1 MKSIS
6 SDYLKIILVLLSIH
20 FAQSAFAAEK
30 CALPHQLTDSSKKI
44 HCLDKFEFSK
54 KKYSN
59 LNKPLNSLVLS
70 KKCWSLAIPNEASCK
85 NIIGFSANY
94 SQLCF
99 QQGAREENNK
109 SALSMCE
116 VNGCKCSLVIDAND
130 IVDAKLFFS
139 YAMGETDLVALNNPE
154 KEAKENIS
162 NKSEDKNSQSEKN
175 QSVTNAEKEKQAHQ
189 DLKLAQE
196 AKAIEDIKA
205 KAQQELKLAQEAKAR
220 EGAIFEA
227 SQKAQQELRQSQ
239 EAQAREAA
247 LEKLQQEEY
256 EKEKQNAAAKARV
269 LEEIKA
275 EAYAKEKAILE
286 GKAKA
291 QADLKAEE
299 IAKKQAEEQ
308 AKAQAIIDEKNRLA
322 AAKSAAVLAKK
333 NREQEIAEEKRK
345 IAESQRKIEELKNK
359 PLDIENTRSAFQLIN
374 PGERLTCITTV
385 SENAVNGVS
394 ENRTIVDKSN
404 PVFIEINDNTLKAY
418 FLPLQGSSK
427 VTYDGAKLNESTIK
441 KKKDGRRY
449 VINTFYKKG
458 EMDHK
463 IIFFREI
470 DNLNKFISVLMQW
483 DRFDFGIKKNQ
494 FADAD
499 SYGQNTAICQTKQ
512 DLLNMK
518 SSNIEKS
525 NPLPENEFP
534 YFAIIRC
541 YPKYQP
547 QIKHLMFT
555 NCFVGGRNITTD
567 LEITNG
573 KEYELYSGHSVQ
585 NQIAN
590 LGTVSQ
596 EGVKILL
603 RKNFKISAQN
613 AHDNYILNIAIY
625 DAKTNDIIE
634 QKSVS
639 EYGAIE
645 FRN

>member
-1 MKSIS
+1 MSIVKH
-6 SDYLKIILVLLSIH
+6 YWCPTH
-20 FAQSAFAAEK
+20 QQ
-30 CALPHQLTDSSKKI
+30 CQQLPI
-44 HCLDKFEFSK
+44 E
-54 KKYSN
+54 
-59 LNKPLNSLVLS
+59 
-70 KKCWSLAIPNEASCK
+70 ESCN
-85 NIIGFSANY
+85 NIIGFSA
-94 SQLCF
+94 
-99 QQGAREENNK
+99 REPQWCMAKEMRIINNDY
-109 SALSMCE
+109 ALSMCQFR
-116 VNGCKCSLVIDAND
+116 GCKCSLVIEAND
-130 IVDAKLFFS
+130 IVDSKLFFS
-139 YAMGETDLVALNNPE
+139 YAMRETEVVVHNNSE
-154 KEAKENIS
+154 KEAKESIN
-162 NKSEDKNSQSEKN
+162 NKSDLNNNQSEKN
-175 QSVTNAEKEKQAHQ
+175 QSVINAEKEKQAQQ

-205 KAQQELKLAQEAKAR
+205 KAQQELKLAQEAKAIEDIKAKAQQEMKLAQEAKAR
-220 EGAIFEA
+220 EDAIFEA
-227 SQKAQQELRQSQ
+227 RQKAQQELRQSQ
-239 EAQAREAA
+239 EAEARAAA
-247 LEKLQQEEY
+247 LEKLKQEEY
-256 EKEKQNAAAKARV
+256 QKEKQSAAAKARV
-269 LEEIKA
+269 IEEIKA
-275 EAYAKEKAILE
+275 EAYAKERAILE
-286 GKAKA
+286 AKAKA

-299 IAKKQAEEQ
+299 IAKIQAEEQ
-308 AKAQAIIDEKNRLA
+308 AKAQAIIDEKNRVA
-322 AAKSAAVLAKK
+322 AAKSAAEQAKK

-345 IAESQRKIEELKNK
+345 IAESQKKIEELKNK

-394 ENRTIVDKSN
+394 ENRTIVDNSN
-404 PVFIEINDNTLKAY
+404 PVYIEINDNTLKAY

-427 VTYDGAKLNESTIK
+427 VAYDGAKLDESTIK
-441 KKKDGRRY
+441 KEKDGRRY

-470 DNLNKFISVLMQW
+470 DNQNKFISVLMQW

-494 FADAD
+494 FADAG
-499 SYGQNTAICQTKQ
+499 SYGQNTAICKTKQ

-555 NCFVGGRNITTD
+555 NCFVGGGNITTD

-613 AHDNYILNIAIY
+613 AHNNHILNVAIY
-625 DAKTNDIIE
+625 DAKTNNIIE